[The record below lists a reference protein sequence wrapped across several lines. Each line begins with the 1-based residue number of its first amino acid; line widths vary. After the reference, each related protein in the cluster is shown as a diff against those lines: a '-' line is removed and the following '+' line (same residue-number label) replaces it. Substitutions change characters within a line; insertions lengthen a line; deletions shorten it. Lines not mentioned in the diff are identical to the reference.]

1 MKTIIAEKPSVAKE
15 IAHIVG
21 ADKREEG
28 YMQGNGYYVTWA
40 FGHLVQPAMPETYGM
55 KGFHAENLPVIP
67 DPFVLV
73 PRQVKTENGYKPD
86 AGVLAQIKIIGKL
99 FDSSERIIVATDAG
113 REGEL
118 IFRYL
123 YAYLGCRKPF
133 DRLWISSLTDTAIR
147 EGLLN
152 LRDGKGYDNLYHA
165 AKARSEADWLVG
177 INGTQAL
184 TIAAGRGTYSVGR
197 VQTPTLGMVCERYW
211 EHKRFESKPFWQVHF
226 GVVDADSGNILKFTS
241 VNRWTGKATATDIYN
256 KVKET
261 GSVIITKVATKR
273 KVEKAPLLYDLTTL
287 QKEANSQHGFTAE
300 HTLSIAQKLYE
311 AKFIT
316 YPRTSSRYISD
327 DVFATLPKLFKNLEN
342 HSEYGEKVKLLPGS
356 EDYSKNCVN
365 TAKVT
370 DHHALLITENAAIG
384 LFKDEKIVYD
394 MILCRMIEAFSAD
407 CIKDITSVSAQVDHE
422 VEFGISGSIIRQT
435 GWRALSL
442 KEKNNRQDKDADAT
456 DNEVKDQVI
465 PNWQEGQH
473 ITLSGCT
480 ITEGKT
486 KPKPL
491 HTESTLL
498 AAMENP
504 CKREQIQTC
513 LDLPSAAGFGGT
525 QTAGKEIED
534 DTMRQAMKDS
544 GIGTPATRAAIIE
557 TLLKRE
563 YMVRQQ
569 KKLVPT
575 EKGLALHS
583 VVKNMAIAN
592 VEMTGKWEAEL
603 AKIERGEASADGFT
617 HSIEGYTREITAE
630 LLGCDRLFS
639 HKDSGCLCPKC
650 KHGTMQFF
658 GKVVRC
664 SNKECGMPVFK
675 QVAGKLLTDAD
686 ITDLLT
692 KGKTRT
698 LNSFTSKQGKSF
710 SAAIAFDENF
720 NTKFVFAERK
730 TAEKRGNVKR
740 YKK

>member
-1 MKTIIAEKPSVAKE
+1 MSQKQQTMKTIIAEKPSVAKE
-15 IAHIVG
+15 IARIVG

-123 YAYLGCRKPF
+123 YAYLSCRKPF

-152 LRDGKGYDNLYHA
+152 LTDGKEYDNLYHA

-211 EHKRFESKPFWQVHF
+211 ENKRFESKPFWQVHF

-241 VNRWTGKATATDIYN
+241 ANRWTDKATATDIYN
-256 KVKET
+256 KVKDT
-261 GSVIITKVATKR
+261 GSAIITKVVTKR

-356 EDYSKNCVN
+356 EDYSKNSVN
-365 TAKVT
+365 AAKVT

-407 CIKDITSVSAQVDHE
+407 CIKDITSVTAQVDHD

-442 KEKNNRQDKDADAT
+442 KEKNNSQDKDADAT

-498 AAMENP
+498 AAME
-504 CKREQIQTC
+504 
-513 LDLPSAAGFGGT
+513 
-525 QTAGKEIED
+525 TAGKEIED

-639 HKDSGCLCPKC
+639 HKDSGCQCPKC
-650 KHGTMQFF
+650 KQGTMQFF

-698 LNSFTSKQGKSF
+698 LNGFISKQGKPF

>member
-152 LRDGKGYDNLYHA
+152 LTDGKEYDNLYHA

-241 VNRWTGKATATDIYN
+241 ANRWADKGTATDIYN
-256 KVKET
+256 KVKDT
-261 GSVIITKVATKR
+261 GSAIITKVATKR

-356 EDYSKNCVN
+356 EDYSKNSVN
-365 TAKVT
+365 AAKVT

-407 CIKDITSVSAQVDHE
+407 CIKYITSVSAQVDHE

-456 DNEVKDQVI
+456 DNEVKEQVI

-473 ITLSGCT
+473 VTLSGCT

-498 AAMENP
+498 AAME
-504 CKREQIQTC
+504 
-513 LDLPSAAGFGGT
+513 
-525 QTAGKEIED
+525 TAGKEIED
-534 DTMRQAMKDS
+534 DTMRQAMKDC

-639 HKDSGCLCPKC
+639 HKDSGCQCPKC

-698 LNSFTSKQGKSF
+698 LNGFTSKQGKPF

>member
-1 MKTIIAEKPSVAKE
+1 MSQKQQTMKTIIAEKPSVAKE

-40 FGHLVQPAMPETYGM
+40 FGHLVQPAMPEIYGM

-152 LRDGKGYDNLYHA
+152 LRDGKEYDNLYHA

-241 VNRWTGKATATDIYN
+241 ANCWTDKATATDIYN
-256 KVKET
+256 KVKDT
-261 GSVIITKVATKR
+261 GSAIITKVATKR

-287 QKEANSQHGFTAE
+287 QKEANTQHGFTAE

-356 EDYSKNCVN
+356 EDYSKNSVN
-365 TAKVT
+365 AAKVT

-394 MILCRMIEAFSAD
+394 MILCRMIEAFSTD

-456 DNEVKDQVI
+456 DNEVKEQVI

-473 ITLSGCT
+473 ISFSGST

-498 AAMENP
+498 AAME
-504 CKREQIQTC
+504 
-513 LDLPSAAGFGGT
+513 
-525 QTAGKEIED
+525 TAGKEIED
-534 DTMRQAMKDS
+534 DTMRQAIKDC

-639 HKDSGCLCPKC
+639 HKDSGCQCPKC
-650 KHGTMQFF
+650 KQGIMQFF

-698 LNSFTSKQGKSF
+698 LNGFTSRQGKSF
-710 SAAIAFDENF
+710 SATIAFDENF
-720 NTKFVFAERK
+720 NTKFVFAEHK
-730 TAEKRGNVKR
+730 AAEKRGNVKR

>member
-40 FGHLVQPAMPETYGM
+40 FGHLVQPAMPDTYGM

-152 LRDGKGYDNLYHA
+152 LRDGKEYDNLYHA

-241 VNRWTGKATATDIYN
+241 ANRWADKATATDIYN
-256 KVKET
+256 KVKDT
-261 GSVIITKVATKR
+261 GSAIITKVATKR

-287 QKEANSQHGFTAE
+287 QKEVNSQHGFTAE

-327 DVFATLPKLFKNLEN
+327 DIFATLPKLFKNLEN

-356 EDYSKNCVN
+356 EDYSKNSVN
-365 TAKVT
+365 AAKVT
-370 DHHALLITENAAIG
+370 DHHALLITENPAVG

-498 AAMENP
+498 AAME
-504 CKREQIQTC
+504 
-513 LDLPSAAGFGGT
+513 
-525 QTAGKEIED
+525 TAGKEIED
-534 DTMRQAMKDS
+534 DTMRQSMKDI

-639 HKDSGCLCPKC
+639 HKDSGCQCPKC
-650 KHGTMQFF
+650 KQGIMQFF

-698 LNSFTSKQGKSF
+698 LNGFTSKQGKPF

>member
-1 MKTIIAEKPSVAKE
+1 MSQKQQTMKTIIAEKPSVAKE

-86 AGVLAQIKIIGKL
+86 AGVLAQIKIIDKL

-152 LRDGKGYDNLYHA
+152 LRDGKEYDNLYHA

-241 VNRWTGKATATDIYN
+241 ANRWTDEATATDIYN
-256 KVKET
+256 KVKDT
-261 GSVIITKVATKR
+261 GSAIITKVATKR

-327 DVFATLPKLFKNLEN
+327 DVFATLSKLFKNLEN

-356 EDYSKNCVN
+356 EDYSKNSVN
-365 TAKVT
+365 AAKVT

-456 DNEVKDQVI
+456 DNEVKNQVI

-498 AAMENP
+498 AAME
-504 CKREQIQTC
+504 
-513 LDLPSAAGFGGT
+513 
-525 QTAGKEIED
+525 TAGKEIED
-534 DTMRQAMKDS
+534 DTMRQAMKDC

-639 HKDSGCLCPKC
+639 HKDSGCQCPKC

-675 QVAGKLLTDAD
+675 QVAGKLLTDSD

-698 LNSFTSKQGKSF
+698 LNGFTSKQGKSF

>member
-123 YAYLGCRKPF
+123 YEYLGCKKPF
-133 DRLWISSLTDTAIR
+133 DRLWISSLTDSAIR
-147 EGLLN
+147 EGLAN
-152 LRDGKGYDNLYHA
+152 LRNGKEYDNLYHA

-241 VNRWTGKATATDIYN
+241 ANRWADKATATDIYN
-256 KVKET
+256 KVKDT
-261 GSVIITKVATKR
+261 GSAIITKVATKR

-327 DVFATLPKLFKNLEN
+327 DIFATLPKLFKNLEN

-356 EDYSKNCVN
+356 EDYSKNSVN
-365 TAKVT
+365 AAKVT
-370 DHHALLITENAAIG
+370 DHHALLITENPAVG

-422 VEFGISGSIIRQT
+422 IEFGISGSIIRQT

-442 KEKNNRQDKDADAT
+442 KEKNSKKDKNADTT
-456 DNEVKDQVI
+456 DNEVKEQVI

-473 ITLSGCT
+473 ITFSGCT

-498 AAMENP
+498 AAME
-504 CKREQIQTC
+504 
-513 LDLPSAAGFGGT
+513 
-525 QTAGKEIED
+525 TAGKEIVD

-639 HKDSGCLCPKC
+639 HKDSGCQCPKC

-692 KGKTRT
+692 KGKT
-698 LNSFTSKQGKSF
+698 
-710 SAAIAFDENF
+710 
-720 NTKFVFAERK
+720 
-730 TAEKRGNVKR
+730 
-740 YKK
+740 

>member
-1 MKTIIAEKPSVAKE
+1 MSQKQQTMKTIIAEKPSVAKE

-147 EGLLN
+147 EGLQN
-152 LRDGKGYDNLYHA
+152 LRDGKEYDNLYYA

-241 VNRWTGKATATDIYN
+241 ANRWADKGTATDIYN
-256 KVKET
+256 KVKDT
-261 GSVIITKVATKR
+261 GSAIITKVVTKR

-356 EDYSKNCVN
+356 EDYSKNSVN
-365 TAKVT
+365 AAKVT

-407 CIKDITSVSAQVDHE
+407 CIKDITSVSAQVDHD

-442 KEKNNRQDKDADAT
+442 KEKNKRLDKDADAT

-498 AAMENP
+498 AAME
-504 CKREQIQTC
+504 
-513 LDLPSAAGFGGT
+513 
-525 QTAGKEIED
+525 TAGKEIED
-534 DTMRQAMKDS
+534 DTMRQAMKDC

-569 KKLVPT
+569 KKLMPT

-639 HKDSGCLCPKC
+639 HKDSGCQCPKC
-650 KHGTMQFF
+650 KQGAMQFF

-698 LNSFTSKQGKSF
+698 LNGFTNKQGKSF

>member
-28 YMQGNGYYVTWA
+28 YMQGNGYFVTWA

-99 FDSSERIIVATDAG
+99 FDCSERIIVANDAG

-147 EGLLN
+147 EGLQN
-152 LRDGKGYDNLYHA
+152 LRDGKEYDNLYHA

-241 VNRWTGKATATDIYN
+241 ANRWTDKATATDIYN
-256 KVKET
+256 KVKDT
-261 GSVIITKVATKR
+261 GSAIITKVATKR

-356 EDYSKNCVN
+356 EDYSKNSVN
-365 TAKVT
+365 AAKVT

-442 KEKNNRQDKDADAT
+442 KEKNKRQDKDADAT

-473 ITLSGCT
+473 ITFSGCT

-498 AAMENP
+498 AAME
-504 CKREQIQTC
+504 
-513 LDLPSAAGFGGT
+513 
-525 QTAGKEIED
+525 TAGKEIED
-534 DTMRQAMKDS
+534 DTMRQAMKDC

-583 VVKNMAIAN
+583 VVKDMAIAN

-617 HSIEGYTREITAE
+617 HSVEGYTREITAE

-639 HKDSGCLCPKC
+639 HKDS
-650 KHGTMQFF
+650 
-658 GKVVRC
+658 
-664 SNKECGMPVFK
+664 
-675 QVAGKLLTDAD
+675 
-686 ITDLLT
+686 
-692 KGKTRT
+692 
-698 LNSFTSKQGKSF
+698 FTV
-710 SAAIAFDENF
+710 D
-720 NTKFVFAERK
+720 
-730 TAEKRGNVKR
+730 
-740 YKK
+740 

>member
-147 EGLLN
+147 EGLQN
-152 LRDGKGYDNLYHA
+152 LRDGKEYDNLYHA

-226 GVVDADSGNILKFTS
+226 GVVDADNGDILKFTS
-241 VNRWTGKATATDIYN
+241 ANRWADKATATDIYN
-256 KVKET
+256 KVKDT
-261 GSVIITKVATKR
+261 GSAIIAKVVTKR

-356 EDYSKNCVN
+356 EDYSKNSVN
-365 TAKVT
+365 AAKVT

-442 KEKNNRQDKDADAT
+442 KEKNNRLDKDADAT

-498 AAMENP
+498 AAME
-504 CKREQIQTC
+504 
-513 LDLPSAAGFGGT
+513 
-525 QTAGKEIED
+525 TAGKEIED

-639 HKDSGCLCPKC
+639 HKDSGCQCPKC
-650 KHGTMQFF
+650 KQGAMQFF

-698 LNSFTSKQGKSF
+698 LNGFTSKQGKSF

>member
-1 MKTIIAEKPSVAKE
+1 M
-15 IAHIVG
+15 G

-28 YMQGNGYYVTWA
+28 YMQGNGYFVTWA
-40 FGHLVQPAMPETYGM
+40 FGHLVQPAMPEAYGM

-147 EGLLN
+147 EGLQN
-152 LRDGKGYDNLYHA
+152 LRDGKEYDNLYHA

-241 VNRWTGKATATDIYN
+241 ANRWADKGTATDIYN
-256 KVKET
+256 KVKDT
-261 GSVIITKVATKR
+261 GSAIITKVATKR

-356 EDYSKNCVN
+356 EDYSKNSVN
-365 TAKVT
+365 AAKVT

-407 CIKDITSVSAQVDHE
+407 CIKDITSVTAQVDHD

-435 GWRALSL
+435 GWRALSF
-442 KEKNNRQDKDADAT
+442 KEKNKRQDKDADAT
-456 DNEVKDQVI
+456 DNEVKEQVI

-498 AAMENP
+498 AAME
-504 CKREQIQTC
+504 
-513 LDLPSAAGFGGT
+513 
-525 QTAGKEIED
+525 TAGKEIED

-639 HKDSGCLCPKC
+639 HKDSGCQCPKC
-650 KHGTMQFF
+650 KQGAMQFF

-675 QVAGKLLTDAD
+675 QVAGKLLTDSD

-698 LNSFTSKQGKSF
+698 LNGFTSKQGKPF
-710 SAAIAFDENF
+710 SAAIVFDENF

>member
-28 YMQGNGYYVTWA
+28 YMQGNGYFVTWA

-67 DPFVLV
+67 DPFILV
-73 PRQVKTENGYKPD
+73 PRQVKTENGYKAD

-123 YAYLGCRKPF
+123 YAYLGCQKPF

-152 LRDGKGYDNLYHA
+152 LRDGKEYDNLYHA

-241 VNRWTGKATATDIYN
+241 VNRWTDKATATVIYN
-256 KVKET
+256 KVKDT
-261 GSVIITKVATKR
+261 GSAIITKVATKR

-356 EDYSKNCVN
+356 EDYSKNSVN
-365 TAKVT
+365 AAKVT

-407 CIKDITSVSAQVDHE
+407 CIKDITSVTAQVDHE

-442 KEKNNRQDKDADAT
+442 KEKNKRQDKDADAT

-473 ITLSGCT
+473 ITFSGCT

-498 AAMENP
+498 AAME
-504 CKREQIQTC
+504 
-513 LDLPSAAGFGGT
+513 
-525 QTAGKEIED
+525 TAGKEIED

-639 HKDSGCLCPKC
+639 HKDSGCQCPKC
-650 KHGTMQFF
+650 KQGIMQFF

-698 LNSFTSKQGKSF
+698 LNGFTSKQGKSF

-720 NTKFVFAERK
+720 NTKFVFAEHK